1 MSAFL
6 VMLREG
12 VEAALVVAIVLAYLR
27 RLGRGDAFRWVW
39 LGTAA
44 AIGISL
50 VLGAII
56 FGTVGE
62 LEGRA
67 EEITE
72 GLVALFAAGLLT
84 WMIFWMAGQARTIKS
99 RLQADVDAALR
110 SESVLALAGLAFVAV
125 LREGLESALF
135 LISTTVGAASGL
147 GQLVGGVAG
156 VAAAVGVGYLVYRG
170 GRRLNLRLFFR
181 ITGALILL
189 FAAGLLAKG
198 IHELQEA
205 HLLGT
210 VNEQLWRV
218 GFADPDTSR
227 VGEFL
232 KSLFGWSPAPS
243 FEMVLAWLAYIVP
256 VGSVF
261 LAVTRRV
268 PTASQPAVAAG
279 EPTAAR

>member
-27 RLGRGDAFRWVW
+27 RLGRGDASRWVW
-39 LGTAA
+39 MGTAA
-44 AIGISL
+44 AIVLSL
-50 VLGAII
+50 VVGAII

-67 EEITE
+67 EEVTE

-84 WMIFWMAGQARTIKS
+84 WMIFWMAAQARTIKG

-156 VAAAVGVGYLVYRG
+156 VATAAGVGYLVYRG

-210 VNEQLWRV
+210 VNEHLWRV

-243 FEMVLAWLAYIVP
+243 FEMALAWLAYIVP